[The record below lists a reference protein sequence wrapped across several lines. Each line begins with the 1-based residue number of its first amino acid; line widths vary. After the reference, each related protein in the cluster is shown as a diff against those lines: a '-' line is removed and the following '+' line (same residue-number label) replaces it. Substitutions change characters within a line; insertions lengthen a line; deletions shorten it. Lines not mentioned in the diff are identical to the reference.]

1 MTAEVASGIRTSIN
15 RSYNSSSS
23 SVSYKGELA
32 ISVTR
37 ESITTVAVTA
47 EKAVMIVAD
56 VLATGVASA
65 AAS

>member
-15 RSYNSSSS
+15 RSYNSSSG

-32 ISVTR
+32 ISVT
-37 ESITTVAVTA
+37 TVAVTA
-47 EKAVMIVAD
+47 EKAGMIVAD
-56 VLATGVASA
+56 VLATEVASA

>member
-15 RSYNSSSS
+15 RSYNSSSG

-47 EKAVMIVAD
+47 EKAGMIVAD
-56 VLATGVASA
+56 VLATEVASA